1 MIIIKNKKLL
11 IPTDERYIAA
21 DFDASTGI
29 RQFQLDR
36 YSVNEVDLYGLSPTL
51 ALEYEDGATNVCDL
65 TKEVDDETEQFL
77 TLTLTIPASVA
88 SHPGTVKA
96 TIKMTDSRG
105 TLRWASFP
113 AVFYIEKTGV
123 TPPASTDISIFD
135 QMQAR
140 ADEAMQRHTAAV
152 EDAIIDAEEAEAAAL
167 TAAESADAAR
177 AALQT
182 LISSGQL
189 VGPAGPQGPPG
200 ADGQGIIGPQ
210 GPPGMR
216 GEKGEKGDPGESGI
230 LIKVE
235 GTYAMYVDAA
245 GDLWVEYT
253 EGTAVPTFEYDP
265 ITGDLYEVTE
275 T

>member
-51 ALEYEDGATNVCDL
+51 VMEYEDGATDVCDL
-65 TKEVDDETEQFL
+65 TKEVDDETEQLL

-88 SHPGTVKA
+88 SHPGTVFV

-105 TLRWASFP
+105 TLRWASFR
-113 AVFYIEKTGV
+113 AAMYIEKTGATPAV
-123 TPPASTDISIFD
+123 TTGLSVFE

-152 EDAIIDAEEAEAAAL
+152 EDAIGDAAEAEAAAL

-189 VGPAGPQGPPG
+189 VGPQGPKGDTGQSIVGPQGPKG
-200 ADGQGIIGPQ
+200 DT
-210 GPPGMR
+210 
-216 GEKGEKGDPGESGI
+216 GEKGDKGDRGDSGI

-235 GTYAMYVDAA
+235 GTYALYVDAA

-265 ITGDLYEVTE
+265 ETGNLYEVTE